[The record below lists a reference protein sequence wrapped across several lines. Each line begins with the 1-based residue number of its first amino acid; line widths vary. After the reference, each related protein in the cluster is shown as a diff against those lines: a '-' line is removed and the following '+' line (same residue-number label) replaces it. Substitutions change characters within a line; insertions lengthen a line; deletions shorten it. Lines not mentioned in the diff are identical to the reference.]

1 MLDQVDRVAHRD
13 VVVLPL
19 RQAGSMVLQRE
30 GSRRALGLRR
40 RVEVPVRLSRLRV
53 DRRNTLGTLRAHRT
67 ARSILRMDRRRSREG
82 RVIGSEAT
90 LRYFATFRFGF
101 HEKLSSHPP
110 PCCSC
115 SLMLLLRVSVSYVSR
130 LFSFFFY
137 ISLTLSSLLSFSHT
151 SLSLTS
157 CTFIVN
163 YSYKIE
169 SLCGLRQSI
178 RSVCVV
184 ITCGRETA
192 KLEFVLHYTYKQGVH
207 ILKKT

>member
-1 MLDQVDRVAHRD
+1 
-13 VVVLPL
+13 
-19 RQAGSMVLQRE
+19 MVLQRE

-40 RVEVPVRLSRLRV
+40 KVEVQVRLSRLRV
-53 DRRNTLGTLRAHRT
+53 DRLNTLGTRKAHRT

-115 SLMLLLRVSVSYVSR
+115 SLMLLLRVSVSYVSQS
-130 LFSFFFY
+130 FSFLLSFF
-137 ISLTLSSLLSFSHT
+137 SLYLSHSLLSFSHT

-178 RSVCVV
+178 RSVCGYYVWERNSKARV
-184 ITCGRETA
+184 RVTLHIQTGGSYKKKKHREIKQPDEDLGFGKERCDFGR
-192 KLEFVLHYTYKQGVH
+192 
-207 ILKKT
+207 